1 MPAPMCRGLHEC
13 TGRGCCGEI
22 IDELKL
28 VEALAESWAT
38 MLGLHLRL
46 ADTSCTDPQG
56 IERGAARE
64 ALLLALG
71 NIPDRPAG
79 LCLNGGWGPRRT
91 KKGL

>member
-1 MPAPMCRGLHEC
+1 
-13 TGRGCCGEI
+13 
-22 IDELKL
+22 
-28 VEALAESWAT
+28 

>member
-1 MPAPMCRGLHEC
+1 MSRALHQC
-13 TGRGCCGEI
+13 IGRGYSGEI
-22 IDELKL
+22 LGELQLVEAL

-38 MLGLHLRL
+38 TLELHLPL
-46 ADTSCTDPQG
+46 PDTSCTDRQG

-64 ALLLALG
+64 GLLLALG